1 MPQWR
6 QFRSAVV
13 GRPGL
18 SLAVFLATLT
28 LSGSTDAYRFWSDER
43 SDKLLVGAEYAL
55 RWSPEVWA
63 PGETL
68 VWEVAPDPDFD
79 LYFGS
84 PEGVLPYVERGLAAW
99 SDIPTADIKWRVD
112 GVREETFDEDSHYC
126 DGRNT
131 VFVDAGADFCAG
143 YMSGCHRFIS
153 GRWRFVDVD
162 VALCMGYSEI
172 PEDLEPQELDSFKEG
187 QREGSVSP
195 LTHEFGHALGLE
207 HSGALSLTGREARQG
222 ARSIRVQS
230 PDPVMS
236 YGHADFRGEL
246 TADDAIGASLLRP
259 VRGWQRTTGSISG
272 SLQVAGEPAPYV
284 QVWALPMGRES
295 LNNRVGAFSNAD
307 GVFLIEG
314 LEPGGYALWA
324 LPLFRLSAH
333 DGFMLEDGPLDLD
346 EAIVG
351 SPVQVEAGRT
361 SEVEIPLRRGR
372 TTRMPP
378 AAVFAPQD
386 PAPPVPIT
394 GTWGSPCSGIRIQ
407 GERPYPADG
416 PLWFAEHTSW
426 LRGDRW
432 FATRLTVEWSSE
444 SEGALFDWVG
454 PYRDWVWDPEEDR
467 AKTYREIQEET
478 PDDRNPPNLD
488 VSIKDWQIEKT
499 GSVVRHIMEI
509 AWPESTEA
517 SLRFRS
523 EDDTCDGE
531 PLAVCD
537 VAGCELRR

>member
-1 MPQWR
+1 MPQCR
-6 QFRSAVV
+6 RFRSAML

-28 LSGSTDAYRFWSDER
+28 SSGSTDAYRFWTDQR
-43 SDKLLVGAEYAL
+43 TDDLLVGAEYGL
-55 RWSPEVWA
+55 RWSPEVWG

-68 VWEVAPDPDFD
+68 VWEIAPDPDFD

-99 SDIPTADIKWRVD
+99 SGIPTADIKWRVD
-112 GVREETFDEDSHYC
+112 GVGEETFDEDSRHC

-131 VFVDAGADFCAG
+131 VFVDAGAECGG
-143 YMSGCHRFIS
+143 YMSGCDKFIS
-153 GRWRFVDVD
+153 GRQRFVDVD
-162 VALCMGYSEI
+162 VALCMGFTEI
-172 PEDLEPQELDSFKEG
+172 PEDVAPEDLDSF
-187 QREGSVSP
+187 REGEREISVFY
-195 LTHEFGHALGLE
+195 LNHEFGHALGLG
-207 HSGALSLTGREARQG
+207 HSGALALTGRDVRQG
-222 ARSIRVQS
+222 AWPIWT
-230 PDPVMS
+230 DPIMS
-236 YGHADFRGEL
+236 YGFNFRLGEL

-272 SLQVAGEPAPYV
+272 SLQVAEEPAPYA
-284 QVWALPMGRES
+284 QVWALPMGDQP

-307 GVFLIEG
+307 GAFLIEG

-324 LPLFRLSAH
+324 QPLSRLGAH
-333 DGFMLEDGPLDLD
+333 DQFMLEDGLLDLD

-351 SPVQVEAGRT
+351 SLVPVEAGRT

-378 AAVFAPQD
+378 KAFLASQD
-386 PAPPVPIT
+386 PVPPVPIT
-394 GTWGSPCSGIRIQ
+394 STWGSPCSGIRIQ

-444 SEGALFDWVG
+444 SEEAVFDWAG
-454 PYRDWVWDPEEDR
+454 SYRDWEWDPDEER
-467 AKTYREIQEET
+467 AKSFKEIHDE
-478 PDDRNPPNLD
+478 PGIPPFLD
-488 VSIKDWQIEKT
+488 VSISDWQIEKT
-499 GSVVRHIMEI
+499 GSVVRHTLEI

-517 SLRFRS
+517 TLRFRS
-523 EDDTCDGE
+523 EDDACDGE
-531 PLAVCD
+531 PLVVCSLS
-537 VAGCELRR
+537 GCELRR